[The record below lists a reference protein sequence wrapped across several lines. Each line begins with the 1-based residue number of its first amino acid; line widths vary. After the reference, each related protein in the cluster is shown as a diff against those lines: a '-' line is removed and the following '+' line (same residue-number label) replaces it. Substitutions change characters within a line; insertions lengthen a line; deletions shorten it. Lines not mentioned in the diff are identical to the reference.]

1 MDPQQ
6 NYCAA
11 YTDLDGRNRFMTL
24 VTPEQIKAY
33 EKWRNTRDELANG
46 RWKGENLV
54 KAVKCME
61 KCYSIFTYQIQK
73 DLPMECECGCMIT
86 RCTMAR
92 HRATGK
98 HKKLMETKETPA
110 SPPVALA
117 ETDMMCECGVIV
129 SKANYSRHIK
139 NSRHLKAMEHTK

>member
-1 MDPQQ
+1 MDPQTK
-6 NYCAA
+6 YCAA
-11 YTDLDGRNRFMTL
+11 YTDLDGRNRFITL
-24 VTPEQIKAY
+24 TLPKQIQAY
-33 EKWRNTRDELANG
+33 EKWRKTRDELENG
-46 RWKGENLV
+46 KWKGDNLV

-61 KCYSIFTYQIQK
+61 KCYDIFTYQMEK
-73 DLPMECECGCMIT
+73 DLPMQCECGCVIT

-92 HRATGK
+92 HRETSK
-98 HKKLMETKETPA
+98 HKKLMESKPTKT

-117 ETDMMCECGVIV
+117 ETDLVCECGMIV

>member
-1 MDPQQ
+1 MESQPK
-6 NYCAA
+6 YCAA
-11 YTDLDGRNRFMTL
+11 YTDLDGKNRFITL
-24 VTPEQIKAY
+24 TLPKQIQAY
-33 EKWRNTRDELANG
+33 EKWRKTRDEIENG
-46 RWKGENLV
+46 KWKGDNLV

-61 KCYSIFTYQIQK
+61 KCYDIFTYQKEK

-92 HRATGK
+92 HRATSK
-98 HKKLMETKETPA
+98 HKKLMESKPTAA

-117 ETDMMCECGVIV
+117 ETDLVCECGMIV